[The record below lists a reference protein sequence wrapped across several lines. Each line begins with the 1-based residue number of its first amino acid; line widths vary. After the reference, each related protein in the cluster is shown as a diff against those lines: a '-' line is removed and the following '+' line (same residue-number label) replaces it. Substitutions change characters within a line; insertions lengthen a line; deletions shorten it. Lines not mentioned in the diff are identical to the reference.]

1 MKSSAQLLA
10 HCEQIL
16 KLNLGEVY
24 SYLQDPGVQ
33 EVMINHPANIWVE
46 RSGQFEKL
54 PVRLS
59 EEALG
64 AAITNIAN
72 LNSKETS
79 EVMDCRLPGLRIA
92 ATLPPI
98 SHLGPSMCIRRH
110 SARVYSLSD
119 YVQSGAFAMRW
130 PQGSSNAPLPRPPDE
145 TVARGNQGL
154 ADFLKWAVL
163 ARHNLIVS
171 GSTSS
176 GKTTLLNA
184 IAAEIPHGDRVGTI
198 EDTAELKITA
208 PNHFGFE
215 ANATYGVSLRALV
228 KHALRYRPT
237 RIIVGEVR
245 DGAAFDMA
253 HAYGTGHPGSM
264 VSFHSDSAEQSLS
277 QLENMIR
284 MAPEA
289 ANQPL
294 DDVRRRI
301 AATFRFAIHTSVV
314 DGNRGPEEVI
324 EILGVEDGRYQVRPV
339 FKKYH

>member
-1 MKSSAQLLA
+1 MRSTTQLLA

-24 SYLQDPGVQ
+24 SYLQDPNIQ
-33 EVMINHPANIWVE
+33 EVMINHPSSIWVE
-46 RSGQFEKL
+46 RAGHFEKL
-54 PVRLS
+54 PITLS
-59 EEALG
+59 EDAME

-79 EVMDCRLPGLRIA
+79 SVMDCRLPGLRIA
-92 ATLPPI
+92 ATLAPI

-110 SARVYSLSD
+110 SARVFTLSD
-119 YVQSGAFAMRW
+119 YVTVGAFSKVW
-130 PQGSSNAPLPRPPDE
+130 PKGSSNAPLPRPADE
-145 TVARGNQGL
+145 AVMNGDQGL

-198 EDTAELKITA
+198 EDTAELKISA

-215 ANATYGVSLRALV
+215 ANGTYGVSLRALV

-301 AATFRFAIHTSVV
+301 AATFKFAIHTSVV

-324 EILGVEDGRYQVRPV
+324 EILGVEGGQYQVRPV
-339 FKKYH
+339 FTKNH